1 MIDYKEKKLDVVN
14 TNFIGSWFLTDTS
27 LCDELISYFKDH
39 PHLHHKGLT
48 SNKNDMVINDKV
60 KKSTDLT
67 LHEGSKCRALTLYLN
82 ELKIITSNYVKKFDA
97 LNFSSSFGLKEAINI
112 QHYKP
117 GEAYFGYHCE
127 RSPKYPNVSRHLAWM
142 TYLNTVTDQ
151 GGTEFYHQK
160 LTVSPEKGL
169 TLIWPADWTYL
180 HRGIASPSQDKYI
193 ITGWF
198 NLG

>member
-1 MIDYKEKKLDVVN
+1 MNKEKVLEVAN
-14 TNFIGSWFLTDTS
+14 TNFIGSWFMNDLS
-27 LCDELISYFKDH
+27 ICDDLITYFKEH

-48 SNKNDMVINDKV
+48 SNNKEKTINDKI

-67 LHEGSKCRALTLYLN
+67 LHEGSKSLALTKYLN
-82 ELKIITSNYVKKFDA
+82 ELKNITDKYVERFDA
-97 LNFSSSFGLKEAINI
+97 LNFSSKFSLKEAINL
-112 QHYKP
+112 QYYKP

-127 RSPKYPNVSRHLAWM
+127 RSPKFPNVTRHLAWM
-142 TYLNTVTDQ
+142 TYLNDVTDQ

-160 LTVSPEKGL
+160 LVVSPERGL

-180 HRGIASPSQDKYI
+180 HRGIASHTQDKYI

-198 NLG
+198 NLE

>member
-1 MIDYKEKKLDVVN
+1 MNKEKEFEVAN
-14 TNFIGSWFLTDTS
+14 TNFIGSWFMNDVS
-27 LCDELISYFKDH
+27 ICDELITYFKVH
-39 PHLHHKGLT
+39 PSLHHRGII
-48 SNKNDMVINDKV
+48 SNNISKV
-60 KKSTDLT
+60 ADDEIKKSTDLT
-67 LHEGSKCRALTLYLN
+67 LHEGTKSQALDNYLI
-82 ELKIITSNYVKKFDA
+82 ELKGMTDNYIKKFDA
-97 LNFSSSFGLKEAINI
+97 LNFSSSFGLREDINI
-112 QHYKP
+112 QYYKP

-127 RSPKYPNVSRHLAWM
+127 RGPKHPHVTRHLAWM

-160 LTVSPEKGL
+160 LVVSPEKGL

-198 NLG
+198 NIG

>member
-1 MIDYKEKKLDVVN
+1 MNKEKELETAN
-14 TNFIGSWFLTDTS
+14 TNFIGSWFINDLS
-27 LCDELISYFKDH
+27 ICDDLISYFNKH
-39 PHLHHKGLT
+39 PHLHHKGVT
-48 SNKNDMVINDKV
+48 SNKSGIVVNDEV

-67 LHEGSKCRALTLYLN
+67 LHDGLDVPALNRYLS
-82 ELKIITSNYVKKFDA
+82 ELRTITGKYVERFDA
-97 LNFSSSFGLKEAINI
+97 LNYSSSFGLQEDINI

-127 RSPKYPNVSRHLAWM
+127 RSFKFPNVTRHLAWM
-142 TYLNTVTDQ
+142 TYLNDVTDQ

-160 LTVSPEKGL
+160 LVVTPEKGL
-169 TLIWPADWTYL
+169 TLIWPVDWTYL
-180 HRGIASPSQDKYI
+180 HRGIASPTQDKYI